1 LREKAGQAC
10 EHGLAAACFD
20 FARPPLFT
28 SAAVSLA
35 YRRIRDEL
43 YACTVDGGTGC
54 TPSAGARDAV
64 ASALSQAATAAEEAA
79 SAAVVDRQ
87 RRCDANV
94 AEACAEVARH
104 YLEAPTK
111 DSVRAAALARRGC
124 DLGSAAGCFT
134 LSSLYGSGDGLPRDE
149 ARALAA
155 NARAEELARAD
166 ARGAGGSMEGCIGII
181 KGLNASNAER
191 STALAPDTAR
201 AYCEQGDPM
210 MCMDLARLY
219 FTGGPTV
226 AKDPAKVAEYQGA
239 AMRLWKDA
247 CDRGVGSACR
257 TVALSLARPGPGGA
271 PDFDRAAV
279 YAKRGCNDDHDA
291 LSCVM
296 LSGMYERGE
305 GVAQDA
311 ARGKRC
317 FEDNERAREADAEAP
332 GCP

>member
-1 LREKAGQAC
+1 V
-10 EHGLAAACFD
+10 
-20 FARPPLFT
+20 RPPLFT
-28 SAAVSLA
+28 STAVSLA
-35 YRRIRDEL
+35 YRRIGDEL
-43 YACTVDGGTGC
+43 YACMVDGGTGC
-54 TPSAGARDAV
+54 TPSAGARDGV
-64 ASALSQAATAAEEAA
+64 ASALSQTATAAQEAA

-94 AEACAEVARH
+94 GQACGELASH
-104 YLEAPTK
+104 YLEAPSK
-111 DSVRAAALARRGC
+111 DSARAAALARRAC
-124 DLGSAAGCFT
+124 DLGDAAGCFT

-149 ARALAA
+149 ARALAT
-155 NARAEELARAD
+155 NARAEELARAG
-166 ARGAGGSMEGCIGII
+166 ACGAGGSMEGCIGII

-201 AYCEQGDPM
+201 ASCEQGDPL

-226 AKDPAKVAEYQGA
+226 AKDPAKAAQYQGA

-247 CDRGVGSACR
+247 CERGVGSACR
-257 TVALSLARPGPGGA
+257 TVAVSLARPAPGEA
-271 PDFDRAAV
+271 PDFDRAAA

-296 LSGMYERGE
+296 LGGMYERGE
-305 GVAQDA
+305 GVTQDA

-317 FEDNERAREADAEAP
+317 SDDNARALQADAETP